1 MGGGGKVSIN
11 YKLNIILINM
21 NACLCIYKHRDTRT
35 LTFSLHNDAQQG
47 ACRFEG
53 TPKVVVIVDGQQV
66 VVARI
71 NVEY

>member
-1 MGGGGKVSIN
+1 MHV
-11 YKLNIILINM
+11 YV
-21 NACLCIYKHRDTRT
+21 YTQTTRT

-47 ACRFEG
+47 ACRFKG

>member
-1 MGGGGKVSIN
+1 MKFKVICM
-11 YKLNIILINM
+11 YTHTDI
-21 NACLCIYKHRDTRT
+21 RT